1 MASNSHDTDTE
12 NEDEGGDDEG
22 NAKFARNCS
31 VDHPASTCESLARDE
46 LLGGIA
52 YYTCVV
58 KRSKTY
64 CRHPH
69 CGADFCRPRRQGQ
82 SYLLSW
88 TRRTTTSTHFIVQ
101 RKALQTS
108 SHPIISDWLVMRG
121 QKSATSP
128 EIALPIPTTST
139 TPSLP
144 SPVSSYSS
152 LSAHSN
158 SVSPYSTR
166 PPGNSTTSASTG
178 VRCRTTIETASDPS
192 GSTTRAMMYTQLGD
206 RLVCI
211 SISVEPQQR
220 PVDHTR
226 RSCFEHGVLS
236 LMLKGGRSLSLSKGV
251 SSSHSRVVAHDNGPN
266 ECST

>member
-1 MASNSHDTDTE
+1 MSFSAASHTTPVLSSAARPTVVTLTAE
-12 NEDEGGDDEG
+12 QTFVGRA
-22 NAKFARNCS
+22 AKLSPTF
-31 VDHPASTCESLARDE
+31 
-46 LLGGIA
+46 
-52 YYTCVV
+52 
-58 KRSKTY
+58 
-64 CRHPH
+64 
-69 CGADFCRPRRQGQ
+69 
-82 SYLLSW
+82 SW
-88 TRRTTTSTHFIVQ
+88 TRRTTTSTPFIVQ

-121 QKSATSP
+121 QKPATSL

-152 LSAHSN
+152 LSAHSD

-178 VRCRTTIETASDPS
+178 VRCRTTIETATDPS

-211 SISVEPQQR
+211 SISVEP
-220 PVDHTR
+220 
-226 RSCFEHGVLS
+226 
-236 LMLKGGRSLSLSKGV
+236 
-251 SSSHSRVVAHDNGPN
+251 
-266 ECST
+266 